1 MEIILSGVTD
11 SHSLTNVILW
21 DTEWVTVPR
30 TKQCYTRLLPRLM
43 AVYVE
48 ENEVYLA
55 RGMPMA
61 GRLDQIEYRPG
72 CTMVY
77 NVDGLLET
85 GYIRSD
91 PTLYTINYTRAHRKS
106 DQE

>member
-1 MEIILSGVTD
+1 
-11 SHSLTNVILW
+11 
-21 DTEWVTVPR
+21 
-30 TKQCYTRLLPRLM
+30 
-43 AVYVE
+43 
-48 ENEVYLA
+48 
-55 RGMPMA
+55 MA

-85 GYIRSD
+85 WYIRSD